1 MKKCFAKKRGFTLVE
16 VIVAASI
23 FTFVSV
29 IGVTIF
35 VNVVRIQNRI
45 MLENQIYEDGR
56 FMMERIAREIRQ
68 NNIDY
73 EEYYRKNCRDE
84 YAATAGT
91 GCEELTYGESFGCY
105 AQQFYNPGSDGSLG
119 AKCNDGSD
127 ATPTCIINKTT
138 LDINTG
144 ENPYTGTVGYGPLDA
159 NAVCDE
165 DGRPNANGGASCDAD
180 SLHEQ
185 DQLFLIDPAGTTKT
199 FMALQKVNAAPD
211 EYSVAMLR
219 FNGADTDADGIN
231 EDWVDVAAKTYN
243 CAAGYDCSAFDPT
256 DSGKHLENSLDVET
270 QAFDGFVPLTPL
282 RTNVTSLKF
291 FVAPLEDPRKAFAET
306 DPDWGILQQPHV
318 TVVMT
323 LQPSESELT
332 DFAGELPTISLQ
344 STISSRAYSEVKSY
358 LGKDVCP

>member
-1 MKKCFAKKRGFTLVE
+1 MKKYFAKKRGFTLVE

-73 EEYYRKNCRDE
+73 EEYYRKNCRDD
-84 YAATAGT
+84 ATG
-91 GCEELTYGESFGCY
+91 GGSCNELTYGESFGCY
-105 AQQFYNPGSDGSLG
+105 AQQFYNPGSDASLG
-119 AKCNDGSD
+119 AKCNDGTP
-127 ATPTCIINKTT
+127 ATPTCIINKNT

-144 ENPYTGTVGYGPLDA
+144 ENPYTDNASDPLEA

-165 DGRPNANGGASCDAD
+165 SNRPNANASVECDSD

-185 DQLFLIDPAGTTKT
+185 EQLFLIDPAGTQKT
-199 FMALQKVNAAPD
+199 FMALQKVSAGPD

-219 FNGADTDADGIN
+219 LNGADADADGIN
-231 EDWVDVAAKTYN
+231 EGWVDTAGGSYN
-243 CAAGYDCSAFDPT
+243 CAVGYDCSAFDPT
-256 DSGKHLENSLDVET
+256 DSVKHLENSLDDET
-270 QAFDGFVPLTPL
+270 QAFKGFVPLTPL

-306 DPDWGILQQPHV
+306 NPDWGILQQPHV

-332 DFAGELPTISLQ
+332 DFSGELPTITLQ

-358 LGKDVCP
+358 LGEDVCP